1 MITPD
6 TALAVCRFLHDLPLM
21 GLWGVSAFLAFLTPA
36 ALGGRIWQGFGAAP
50 AAAVLLALATAV
62 LALPLEAAGIA
73 GDWPD
78 ALDTRILRDVL
89 FSTTVG
95 QAWFAQIAATLVLC
109 LAFAVPQRKRCSA
122 IALGAGLGL
131 AALVFAGH
139 ASMAEG
145 WRQILQ
151 RANDVT
157 HLLAAGGWLG
167 GLVGLVPL
175 LRLAQQ
181 PQWQADA
188 QVALRRFSTVGHVVV
203 AVVVVSGA
211 VNTALIVGQVPT
223 DWTSPYQA
231 LLAAKIGLV
240 ALMLVLA
247 VVNRYVLV
255 PAMTGNRSTAL
266 AAMRR
271 SCLAEIA
278 LAVVVVALV
287 AVFGTL
293 EPA

>member
-1 MITPD
+1 
-6 TALAVCRFLHDLPLM
+6 
-21 GLWGVSAFLAFLTPA
+21 
-36 ALGGRIWQGFGAAP
+36 
-50 AAAVLLALATAV
+50 
-62 LALPLEAAGIA
+62 
-73 GDWPD
+73 
-78 ALDTRILRDVL
+78 
-89 FSTTVG
+89 
-95 QAWFAQIAATLVLC
+95 
-109 LAFAVPQRKRCSA
+109 
-122 IALGAGLGL
+122 
-131 AALVFAGH
+131 
-139 ASMAEG
+139 MAEG
-145 WRQILQ
+145 WRQTLQ

-247 VVNRYVLV
+247 VVNRYLLV

-287 AVFGTL
+287 AVFGML